1 MNIDELNNE
10 INKFVENE
18 IEYIQN
24 CINNIHEVES
34 EIFLKEYIFYG
45 KDYQNNKS
53 YNQVRGEHGIYIIY
67 MNEDLL
73 LNYKLV
79 YNFNENGTGGKFK
92 EYREYNLKKGDCIYL
107 GTCISKSLFSRLH
120 QHFENSNCYGSLQ
133 LGNEFRKILKDKI
146 KIFAFPIK
154 SSCNEILLKNIEK
167 RLHEILNPTNGSKR
181 V

>member
-92 EYREYNLKKGDCIYL
+92 EYR
-107 GTCISKSLFSRLH
+107 
-120 QHFENSNCYGSLQ
+120 
-133 LGNEFRKILKDKI
+133 
-146 KIFAFPIK
+146 
-154 SSCNEILLKNIEK
+154 
-167 RLHEILNPTNGSKR
+167 
-181 V
+181 